1 MQLTIKEYLL
11 AQVADAYVRAYS
23 RLRDE
28 ADEQGGLDY
37 EALDYELDGAEQDKD
52 QIHADWS

>member
-11 AQVADAYVRAYS
+11 AQVADAYS